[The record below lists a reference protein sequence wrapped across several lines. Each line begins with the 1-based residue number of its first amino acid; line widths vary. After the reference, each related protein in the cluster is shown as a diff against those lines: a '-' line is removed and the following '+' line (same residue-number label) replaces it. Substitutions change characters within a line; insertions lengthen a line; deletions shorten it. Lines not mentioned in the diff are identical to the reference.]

1 MKRRI
6 YPTDLAFPKRDPM
19 KGPQLVVPDLNQTIN
34 LVDDLVGLDKDE
46 AIDAAEN
53 LHTQFVD
60 MQNFIIKMMD
70 WADKADHRA
79 EDFRDWHDSA
89 RDRMDKTIIEI
100 FKLRHVELTKTCKHK
115 MTTYTMDG
123 NEVHAC
129 LCCDHAYS
137 DDLPDIHSAKIVREE
152 VTRRTIARKLKREQ
166 S

>member
-1 MKRRI
+1 MKRRS
-6 YPTDLAFPKRDPM
+6 YPTDLPYPQRDPM
-19 KGPQLVVPDLNQTIN
+19 HGPQLCVPDEELTMN
-34 LVDDLVGLDKDE
+34 LVDLLTDLDNDE
-46 AIDAAEN
+46 AIDMAEH
-53 LHTQFVD
+53 LYTQFVE
-60 MQNFIIKMMD
+60 MRKYIIKMMN
-70 WADKADHRA
+70 WADKADARA
-79 EDFRDWHDSA
+79 TEFRDWHDNA